1 LGDLFVG
8 QLWFKYWLNIHS
20 SETPSRALQLIDHV
34 ERHCRT
40 TNTLRYP
47 VRLIPHVIVNER
59 EIEFSLPE
67 QPAPEVVRA
76 ERSLQ

>member
-1 LGDLFVG
+1 MVSS
-8 QLWFKYWLNIHS
+8 YWLNIHS

-40 TNTLRYP
+40 TNTLRHP

-59 EIEFSLPE
+59 DIGFSLPK
-67 QPAPEVVRA
+67 QPTPEDVRA
-76 ERSLQ
+76 ERGVQ